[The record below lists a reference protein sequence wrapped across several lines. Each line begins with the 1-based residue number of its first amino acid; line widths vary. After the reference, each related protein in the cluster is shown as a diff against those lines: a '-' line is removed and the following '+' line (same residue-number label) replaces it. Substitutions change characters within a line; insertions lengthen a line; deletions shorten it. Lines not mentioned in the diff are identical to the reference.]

1 MRKFTKGLLI
11 FALLLFVGGAGCM
24 IAGFVMGITSGDL
37 EKAIKGL
44 PFIDFENHIMITDD
58 KVIELPDL
66 FEKDGIG
73 GSQSFAGKE
82 VKSIELDLNDVNCTI
97 YETEEEQI
105 LVTTSDQSNV
115 RILLTAGVLDIK
127 KDANVFGRE
136 SETMEIYLPKDLML
150 EEFDLQAG
158 AGNIVIESPI
168 HARDI
173 SMEVGASSVRV
184 NGKVTAEILDVELG
198 AGMLSLDF
206 VDADNISIENGA
218 GQTNL
223 GLAGQKDN
231 YNVTIESAAGSVQ
244 YGGEAFA
251 GVAKE
256 YKSQPKDADKNI
268 RIESALGEVN
278 VIFKEEI

>member
-37 EKAIKGL
+37 AKAIKEL
-44 PFIDFENHIMITDD
+44 PFIDFENHIVITDD
-58 KVIELPDL
+58 KIVELPDL
-66 FEKDGIG
+66 FENDGIG
-73 GSQSFAGKE
+73 GSQSFDGNE
-82 VKSIELDLNDVNCTI
+82 VTSIEMDLNDVNCTI
-97 YETEEEQI
+97 YETEKEQI

-115 RILLTAGVLDIK
+115 RIRLTAGVLHIT
-127 KDANVFGRE
+127 KDVSAFGDDSDR
-136 SETMEIYLPKDLML
+136 MEIYLPKDLSL
-150 EEFDLQAG
+150 EGFELQAG

-173 SMEVGASSVRV
+173 SMEVGASSIRV

-198 AGMLSLDF
+198 AGMLSLDL
-206 VDADNISIENGA
+206 VEAEDISIENGA
-218 GQTNL
+218 GQTIL

-256 YKSQPKDADKNI
+256 YKSQPKDADKTI
-268 RIESALGEVN
+268 RIESALGEVI
-278 VIFKEEI
+278 VTFKEEI